1 VATANVDYLN
11 INDIDQA
18 KTCNVNVVYPE
29 VNNLTIN
36 SLNCI
41 VVTFTFFYND
51 KLELNHFI
59 FVIVII
65 YPKQKKKHFFKK
77 KLIQFVL
84 PHKSLDLILFSIHS
98 KCRFVRISG

>member
-18 KTCNVNVVYPE
+18 KTCTVNIVYLE
-29 VNNLTIN
+29 VNNLTVN

-65 YPKQKKKHFFKK
+65 YPKKNSFFF
-77 KLIQFVL
+77 LN
-84 PHKSLDLILFSIHS
+84 
-98 KCRFVRISG
+98 